1 MPEPQAEPAAAVL
14 PVDPNRNYNF
24 KLEIQGVTEGHF
36 TACSGLGVRVKPIRY
51 REGGIGQ
58 VVRAIPGSVDFSDVT
73 LKYGLT
79 KSRDLWDWLMKTV
92 AGQVERRNVSIIVLE
107 PNGADEGLR
116 WNLLRAWPSEWRG
129 APLDA
134 IGNHI
139 AIEELTLAFDT
150 LERG

>member
-1 MPEPQAEPAAAVL
+1 MPEPQAQPAAVVA
-14 PVDPNRNYNF
+14 VDPYRNYNF

-36 TACSGLGVRVKPIRY
+36 TACSGLGIRVKPIRY

-79 KSRDLWDWLMKTV
+79 KSRDLWDWMMKTV
-92 AGQVERRNVSIIVLE
+92 AGTVERRNVSIIVLE

-116 WNLLRAWPSEWRG
+116 WNLMRAWPSEWRG